1 MITVWN
7 IDAVE
12 GYEAGCR
19 DKILKQLEALDI
31 ETDLFIVFGV
41 RFLSEELDLLLI
53 GPNGFVIGDL
63 KKTRSKLRGSYNGPW
78 SFVEKNGRATSY
90 GRSKSP
96 HLQVLIQRK
105 ELKKILQKKPS
116 VFIRNPKSR
125 HAIPPDWCDA
135 GLVQVPK
142 LNADITGIEDRW
154 WYVCGVDNW
163 LPLGI
168 KKATSSTK
176 NTVNLK
182 EVGKWLEHIGCEQY
196 QLDTALSHLGLRD
209 IDTSYENESPKD
221 ENYSNEQ
228 LAALE
233 ADFNKPLV
241 IIAGPGAGKTHVLA
255 ERVRRLKEELQDT
268 NDWLAVITYTN
279 AAKNQL
285 KDRLGFSADESSN
298 CFIGTVHQFA
308 KFYIEQNSEHKQ
320 PIQVLDEYQATRKLS
335 QIAGISFEE
344 SKKILELVSQHKELS
359 NDQLSHYQ
367 LLLEHMEFFNLATFH
382 TLLTRALENANSP
395 DTNFPKYIVVD
406 EYQDSGP
413 AQVELFLSFSAK
425 GSILNVVGDP
435 EQAIFESPSQILT
448 FQNQFP
454 GALLK
459 KLKSNYRSCQNIVHL
474 SNEIRAEDDIL
485 EGQETIRVDS
495 EGAIHFQEFASDYEQ
510 DAWVVNW
517 INELVESTHFL
528 KDIAILYREN
538 KTGKRIKRVL
548 EKNDISVWQRF
559 DYTRLA
565 LTSRL
570 IAILKCIEKPE
581 SFYALSTLFD
591 LWPGMGDI
599 LGGKVI
605 NVYQQQSL
613 EMGEDCDAQT
623 VVSLMPTSL
632 EADSTLA
639 REWNK
644 FNSVLKNI
652 HALKTLELTDLLTS
666 IWESVM
672 LPALEMK
679 DREHVETLEQVISGA
694 IALCEYDSKLTI
706 NGICK
711 SIQSGDIDINGGS
724 DVPNGVF
731 LSTIASAKGLEWNSV
746 AVVDICAGIFPNWR
760 AETCDDASSS
770 ERRGLHVA
778 VSRAKTN
785 LALCCP
791 ERVERRQGISEYTET
806 LASILQ

>member
-7 IDAVE
+7 INAVE
-12 GYEAGCR
+12 GYEADCR
-19 DKILKQLEALDI
+19 DLILKQLEALEI
-31 ETDLFIVFGV
+31 ETDLLLVFGV

-63 KKTRSKLRGSYNGPW
+63 KNTRSKLRGSYNGPW
-78 SFVEKNGRATSY
+78 SFVQKNGRATSY

-105 ELKKILQKKPS
+105 ELRKILQKRPS
-116 VFIRNPKSR
+116 IFIRNSKTR

-142 LNADITGIEDRW
+142 LNAQITGIEDKW

-168 KKATSSTK
+168 EKATSSSQ

-182 EVGKWLEHIGCEQY
+182 EVSKWLEHIGCKQY
-196 QLDTALSHLGLRD
+196 QLDSALSHLELQ
-209 IDTSYENESPKD
+209 D
-221 ENYSNEQ
+221 EEEDEDEDYSNEQ
-228 LAALE
+228 LAALKS
-233 ADFNKPLV
+233 DYKKPLV

-255 ERVRRLKEELQDT
+255 ERVRRLRAELQDT
-268 NDWLAVITYTN
+268 NEWIAVITYTN

-285 KDRLGFSADESSN
+285 KDRLGFSTKENSN

-308 KFYIEQNSEHKQ
+308 KSYIEQNSEGKQ
-320 PIQVLDEYQATRKLS
+320 SIQVLDEYQATRKLS
-335 QIAGISFEE
+335 QIAEISFEE
-344 SKKILELVSQHKELS
+344 SKKVLDLVSQHIDLS
-359 NDQLSHYQ
+359 TEQLRQYH
-367 LLLEHMEFFNLATFH
+367 LFLEHMKLFNLATFH
-382 TLLTRALENANSP
+382 TLLTTALEISNSSV
-395 DTNFPKYIVVD
+395 TGYPKYIVVD

-413 AQVELFLSFSAK
+413 AQVELFISFSSK

-435 EQAIFESPSQILT
+435 EQAIFEPPTQILT

-459 KLKSNYRSCQNIVHL
+459 KLKINYRSCQNIVQL

-485 EGQETIRVDS
+485 DGQETNRVDN
-495 EGAIHFQEFASDYEQ
+495 EGAIHFQEFASDYDQ
-510 DAWVVNW
+510 DAWIVKW

-538 KTGKRIKRVL
+538 KTGKRIKRLL
-548 EKNDISVWQRF
+548 EKNEIPVWQRF
-559 DYTRLA
+559 DYTRLT

-570 IAILKCIEKPE
+570 IAILKYIEKPD

-599 LGGKVI
+599 LGGKLI
-605 NVYQQQSL
+605 SVYQQLSL
-613 EMGEDCDAQT
+613 EMGKDCDVQRT
-623 VVSLMPTSL
+623 ISQMPSSL
-632 EADSTLA
+632 EADSHLTK
-639 REWNK
+639 EWNK
-644 FNSVLKNI
+644 FQSVI
-652 HALKTLELTDLLTS
+652 DDVHSLKTLELNELLTFV
-666 IWESVM
+666 WETLMV
-672 LPALEMK
+672 PAIEMK
-679 DREHVETLEQVISGA
+679 DREHVETLEQVICGA
-694 IALCEYDSKLTI
+694 IALCEYDPKMTI
-706 NGICK
+706 SDICK
-711 SIQSGDIDINGGS
+711 SIQTGDIKINGGS

-731 LSTIASAKGLEWNSV
+731 LTTVASAKGLEWKSV

-760 AETCDDASSS
+760 AENCEDASSS

-778 VSRAKTN
+778 VSRAETN

-791 ERVERRQGISEYTET
+791 ERVERRRGVSEYTET